1 MGFKDKFLQLPIFG
15 DAIRKLTL
23 LSYLRQESIATLA
36 VQFADILNI
45 RYEFDEIVAL
55 LHREDSND
63 HYHNLNHAYVTFF
76 AAIEG
81 GVMSPTVTHE
91 ELPLL
96 AIAALGHD
104 LHHSRGQM
112 TNDQDNIYRATNAL
126 RLIISESR
134 GVESIKE
141 IETAVKATMY
151 PWRQHQRINYIGKIL
166 RDADMM
172 ANYLDCP
179 VLKQQLFQGLFN
191 EISRRTGMD
200 PEQFNRTQKN
210 FRQAIRWN
218 TNWGSMK
225 AVKHSFIAR
234 HSPDVVAQY

>member
-1 MGFKDKFLQLPIFG
+1 MGFKDKILQLPIFG

-36 VQFADILNI
+36 VQFADILGI
-45 RYEFDEIVAL
+45 RHEFDEIVAI
-55 LHREDSND
+55 LHREDSKY

-81 GVMSPTVTHE
+81 GIMSPTILDE

-104 LHHSRGQM
+104 LHHSRGEM
-112 TNDQDNIYRATNAL
+112 QDDTDNVYRATNAL
-126 RLIISESR
+126 RIIIHGNR
-134 GVESIKE
+134 GAEAVKE
-141 IETAVKATMY
+141 IETAVKATTY
-151 PWRQHQRINYIGKIL
+151 PWRQYQRINHIGKIL

-179 VLKQQLFQGLFN
+179 ILKQQLFQGLFN
-191 EISRRTGMD
+191 EINRRTDMD

-218 TNWGSMK
+218 TNWGNMK
-225 AVKHSFIAR
+225 AVRHNFIAR
-234 HSPDVVAQY
+234 QSPDVVAVN